1 MLELLTLASKSMK
14 LALHWRIL
22 IGLILGIGLG
32 YFFSLNNPDGSL
44 ANPSI
49 GFLKLGHIT
58 WMGEIFLKLLKMIV
72 IPVILCSIVVGVGHL
87 PLKSIGKFGLMT
99 VIVFKV
105 QMLFA
110 AVLGLFWVNLI
121 QPGQY
126 IDLHKIIDSGEH
138 AESVKFI
145 TDKSHGVGEIIGS
158 MIPSNVFESLSSGS
172 LTQIIIFAVLFATAL
187 VSVKNGDK
195 LLALFKVALDAILA
209 MTHWIMAFAPFGVF
223 ALITKTVA
231 IGGLTS
237 ISKYGMFML
246 TAFAALFSMLF
257 IVAPILVH
265 FFTKFTPIQFF
276 MGMRET
282 MLTAFSTSSSA
293 ATLPVT
299 LETMEKEFK
308 VPNRVASFVIPIG
321 ATMSMNGAAIYE
333 SVVTLFVAQAWLPEP
348 LSLSQQIFVVG
359 MVLVATF
366 GTPGIPH
373 GSLVTIAV
381 VFQAVGLP
389 LEAIGVILSI
399 DRILDMTRTMVN
411 VSFDAIS
418 CLIMDKYFK
427 LEDHNTIDFHPIVDM
442 IDEEHKKVLVGIK

>member
-1 MLELLTLASKSMK
+1 M
-14 LALHWRIL
+14 
-22 IGLILGIGLG
+22 
-32 YFFSLNNPDGSL
+32 
-44 ANPSI
+44 
-49 GFLKLGHIT
+49 
-58 WMGEIFLKLLKMIV
+58 
-72 IPVILCSIVVGVGHL
+72 GHL

-99 VIVFKV
+99 IIIFKV

-126 IDLHKIIDSGEH
+126 IDLHQILDSGEH
-138 AESVKFI
+138 AEKVKFI
-145 TDKSHGVGEIIGS
+145 TSQEHGAGEILRS
-158 MIPSNVFESLSSGS
+158 MIPSNIFESLSQGS
-172 LTQIIIFAVLFATAL
+172 LTQIIVFAVLFATAL

-209 MTHWIMAFAPFGVF
+209 MTHWVMEFAPFGVF
-223 ALITKTVA
+223 SLIVKTVA
-231 IGGLTS
+231 IGGLAS

-246 TAFAALFSMLF
+246 TAFAALFSMLL
-257 IVAPILVH
+257 IVGPILVH

-276 MGMRET
+276 MGMREV

-299 LETMEKEFK
+299 LEAMEHEFK
-308 VPNRVASFVIPIG
+308 VPNRVASFVVPIG
-321 ATMSMNGAAIYE
+321 ATMSMTGAAIYE

-348 LSLSQQIFVVG
+348 LSLSQQILVVV

-427 LEDHNTIDFHPIVDM
+427 LEDETLDASLLM
-442 IDEEHKKVLVGIK
+442 DEEHQKVIYAK